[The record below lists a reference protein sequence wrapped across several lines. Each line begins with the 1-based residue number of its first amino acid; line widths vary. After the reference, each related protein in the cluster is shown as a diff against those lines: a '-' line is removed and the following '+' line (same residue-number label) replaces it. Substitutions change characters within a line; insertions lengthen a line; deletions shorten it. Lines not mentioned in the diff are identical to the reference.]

1 MFYTI
6 KAGITSLHPY
16 HASLVNSLTLCE
28 TFTLLSHTKSPSRI
42 TDVCESRLPTSQRVT
57 SRASE
62 NVAGCSVTLPPAV
75 FLFFFIIFLLEIFL
89 PI

>member
-42 TDVCESRLPTSQRVT
+42 TDVCESRLSTSQRVT
-57 SRASE
+57 SGASE
-62 NVAGCSVTLPPAV
+62 NVAGCSVTLPSAFS
-75 FLFFFIIFLLEIFL
+75 FLFLLEIFL
-89 PI
+89 PM